1 VISPPAASGASF
13 VGDDGVPFFALSDAD
28 RASEL
33 RANPEAIAAAAASP
47 DAVLL
52 PLSGTKVW
60 IFPDDDDARSES
72 ERESHVRWRP
82 AEAAVRDVPED
93 ALDRGALSFL
103 GFRARDGAPVFCAD
117 VTPGAMDAAVRSAV
131 LRREKKSAG
140 AGAGAGA
147 GDVVVADAKSVAPE
161 MRRADAGL
169 LAAAAGL
176 ARWQRTVRFCSECG
190 SRTVLIKA
198 GHKARC
204 ADDTGAQCRGA
215 FYPKLMPA
223 VLTLCTCGD
232 YALLGRNSKWPRG
245 FYSCLAGF
253 VDQSESLEQAVAR
266 EVLEESGVAI
276 DERSTTY
283 VASQPWP
290 FPCQLMV
297 GFEAKAAARTVELT
311 PEARDT
317 KTQTRGSSVFSY
329 PPTPNLDIHELR
341 DARWFHRDWLREE
354 LRKNLGDPREPG
366 NPREIPLGSVAV
378 PGAHALARHL
388 IERWVFGEC
397 SGTAF
402 ASGDRESGLRSNSN
416 SIEAVGLAGGAAAP
430 RAPATNRPYTFVLV
444 DFVGAGGGTRTSLRI
459 QPTGGGGRA
468 HRQRPR
474 AAPRGCRARSVE
486 ARGGA
491 RASFAEKR
499 FSAKD
504 WIIAR
509 RKSRLERRHERCS
522 SHT

>member
-1 VISPPAASGASF
+1 
-13 VGDDGVPFFALSDAD
+13 
-28 RASEL
+28 
-33 RANPEAIAAAAASP
+33 
-47 DAVLL
+47 
-52 PLSGTKVW
+52 
-60 IFPDDDDARSES
+60 
-72 ERESHVRWRP
+72 
-82 AEAAVRDVPED
+82 
-93 ALDRGALSFL
+93 
-103 GFRARDGAPVFCAD
+103 
-117 VTPGAMDAAVRSAV
+117 
-131 LRREKKSAG
+131 
-140 AGAGAGA
+140 
-147 GDVVVADAKSVAPE
+147 

-190 SRTVLIKA
+190 SRTVLVKA

-204 ADDTGAQCRGA
+204 ADDAGSGCRGA

-245 FYSCLAGF
+245 FYSTLAGF

-297 GFEAKAAARTVELT
+297 GFEAKAAPRTVELT
-311 PEARDT
+311 DKSARDIT
-317 KTQTRGSSVFSY
+317 KTFSKTFSY

-378 PGAHALARHL
+378 PGSHALARHL
-388 IERWVFGEC
+388 IERWVFGDG

-402 ASGDRESGLRSNSN
+402 ASGDPKKSSSNA
-416 SIEAVGLAGGAAAP
+416 IEAVGLAGGAAAP
-430 RAPATNRPYTFVLV
+430 RAPATNGRTPCVRGLRRRGWG
-444 DFVGAGGGTRTSLRI
+444 DAHGAAHPAHRGGR
-459 QPTGGGGRA
+459 RA

-474 AAPRGCRARSVE
+474 AAPRGCRARSVQ
-486 ARGGA
+486 ARSGP
-491 RASFAEKR
+491 RAE
-499 FSAKD
+499 
-504 WIIAR
+504 
-509 RKSRLERRHERCS
+509 
-522 SHT
+522 